1 MLIYIR
7 TMIFTRALK
16 ALKIIRRC
24 PDAGLIHSS
33 ALKNIYRC
41 LEVALIHL
49 NAVIF
54 MVKFFFI
61 MPRTME
67 I

>member
-1 MLIYIR
+1 MLIYIH
-7 TMIFTRALK
+7 TMIFTRALT

-24 PDAGLIHSS
+24 PDAGLIYSS

-49 NAVIF
+49 NALIF
-54 MVKFFFI
+54 IKFFFI